1 MKITL
6 HLLKLSQ
13 KLGWVP
19 VFWPTRYRAKQ
30 SSHCKKIRD
39 LKSPKYTDRSIHNT
53 CQETV
58 DDGKV
63 WSHTIAIGSIFLCW
77 HAKTFSIESSTVKS
91 TAMKLH
97 NTIMRLHV
105 LSASLISHC
114 RFLQLTFL
122 YVLLH
127 SFSFAM
133 IYLHLQLNYDTCGP
147 ILLTIANIYTV
158 YTVPYT
164 IGLCTKKAHWGA
176 RLYFLWTHYTSVC
189 YS

>member
-77 HAKTFSIESSTVKS
+77 HAKTFSMESSTVKS

-105 LSASLISHC
+105 LSASFISHR

-122 YVLLH
+122 CYCIHFFSKFLVNATQNRYARYTAWIDNFSENVSNIQYKTQSVHHGWYTQLLWIRV
-127 SFSFAM
+127 SKTWKFC
-133 IYLHLQLNYDTCGP
+133 N
-147 ILLTIANIYTV
+147 
-158 YTVPYT
+158 
-164 IGLCTKKAHWGA
+164 
-176 RLYFLWTHYTSVC
+176 
-189 YS
+189 